1 MSRYE
6 VEVKSETRT
15 DPEAVIGFDPPLRTY
30 FITAFPDEETDEPY
44 LWLGTRIEEFPSLE
58 TLIDAVRAEGFQLV
72 GLKQY
77 QIVAM
82 LKEASQRHPPSAGER
97 AGFVF

>member
-6 VEVKSETRT
+6 VEVKSETRI

-58 TLIDAVRAEGFQLV
+58 ALMCGQKAFRLSD
-72 GLKQY
+72 
-77 QIVAM
+77 
-82 LKEASQRHPPSAGER
+82 
-97 AGFVF
+97 